1 MVRMDARA
9 EQISNNNA
17 LIPLPYAPPDQPHDD
32 LTPVVMA
39 KFWSL
44 RNSEGH
50 KISPHEIHTLD
61 VPDAPILHAY
71 VCCQCA
77 NGVWPDLACVL
88 KIDTLLISSIIA
100 RLDPLYPAHQYG
112 YRLFPDHTPSRL
124 GDRLC

>member
-1 MVRMDARA
+1 MRYLEKVSTCQQAAGPVLRQSRLVYSPLSAVVDMVRMDARA

-50 KISPHEIHTLD
+50 
-61 VPDAPILHAY
+61 
-71 VCCQCA
+71 
-77 NGVWPDLACVL
+77 
-88 KIDTLLISSIIA
+88 
-100 RLDPLYPAHQYG
+100 
-112 YRLFPDHTPSRL
+112 
-124 GDRLC
+124 